1 MDQNIFIQFFFLI
14 LLCSWL
20 LSGIKVW
27 NTIPCKWYLVVWG
40 WCLDKQNYGYIIE
53 VRFIGGCN
61 LEIPSESGRQC
72 TSHWHYLMLHRINRA
87 CEEGLMLAG
96 ELVNIIADR
105 VKSIHQWLRSQV
117 VLDFTRRVVF
127 IKQQLTCQNTLYKLV
142 SSYHGK
148 VYCYRYDIADKLHT
162 FSANVL
168 VHCIVC
174 SS

>member
-1 MDQNIFIQFFFLI
+1 MQFEKWIFRNSRISYNGPEHIHSIFFLI

-20 LSGIKVW
+20 LSDIKVW

-40 WCLDKQNYGYIIE
+40 WRLDKQNYGYIIE

-105 VKSIHQWLRSQV
+105 VKSIHQWLRSQWY
-117 VLDFTRRVVF
+117 L
-127 IKQQLTCQNTLYKLV
+127 I
-142 SSYHGK
+142 
-148 VYCYRYDIADKLHT
+148 LHEGWY
-162 FSANVL
+162 L
-168 VHCIVC
+168 
-174 SS
+174 

>member
-1 MDQNIFIQFFFLI
+1 MVVEDINLHKSQNIKCNLKNGYFVTVEFHIMDQNIFIQFFFLI

-40 WCLDKQNYGYIIE
+40 WRLDKQNYGYIIE

-105 VKSIHQWLRSQV
+105 VKSIHQWLRSQWY
-117 VLDFTRRVVF
+117 L
-127 IKQQLTCQNTLYKLV
+127 I
-142 SSYHGK
+142 
-148 VYCYRYDIADKLHT
+148 LHEGWY
-162 FSANVL
+162 L
-168 VHCIVC
+168 
-174 SS
+174 